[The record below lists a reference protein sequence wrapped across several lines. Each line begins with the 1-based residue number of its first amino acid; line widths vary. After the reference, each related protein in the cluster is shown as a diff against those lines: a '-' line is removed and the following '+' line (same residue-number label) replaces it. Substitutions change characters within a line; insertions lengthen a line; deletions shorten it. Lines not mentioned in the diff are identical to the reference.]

1 MDYRIDGSFILVV
14 GKDGEGLEDV
24 ARALKEAGDTPNI
37 MAAVS
42 ATGMLRRIKLGY
54 WDGEKYL
61 KHSFEQPME
70 LLGISGFISKNADPF
85 YHFHLTLADREG
97 RVWRGHLLEAEVC
110 NTLELFLLG
119 GSLRVKRVPV
129 GRLKLISLE

>member
-1 MDYRIDGSFILVV
+1 MNYRIDGSFILAI
-14 GKDGEGLEDV
+14 GKDGEKLEEV
-24 ARALKEAGDTPNI
+24 ARALKEAGDTPAA
-37 MAAVS
+37 MAVVS

-61 KHSFEQPME
+61 EHSFKEPME
-70 LLGISGFISKNADPF
+70 LLGISGFISKDADPF

-97 RVWRGHLLEAEVC
+97 RVWGGHLLQAEVC

-119 GSLRVKRVPV
+119 GALRIKRVPV
-129 GRLKLISLE
+129 GKLKLITLE